1 MIETT
6 LTLSIAVGIT
16 IAAAVITIVAFTY
29 GSIENWWRDYKFKRD
44 EEKRKKSPM
53 VKRFQY
59 LAGITSSYEDETGTL
74 RQRFN
79 RIRSTAYNSD
89 YNYRFNLRNM

>member
-16 IAAAVITIVAFTY
+16 IAAAVISVVVLAAEKI
-29 GSIENWWRDYKFKRD
+29 SDWRNERRSEKIRKEN
-44 EEKRKKSPM
+44 EKSKM

-59 LAGITSSYEDETGTL
+59 LAGITDSYEDDDGTL
-74 RQRFN
+74 KSRFN